1 MAPPGQPMGAGGGA
15 AGGAGSANRLA
26 PGLTLLG
33 QESTKD
39 LLKQAADQGLDAL
52 VVFEV
57 EVKESVKTNLI
68 NNETRVVVYDVA
80 SGESLK
86 RSKLLNNI
94 TIQKYRAEEEKD
106 EEDPVTVAFDELFTA
121 LDSDPERGLKLRE
134 MPAEILPE
142 HVQSRVAA
150 ILASGDFERLP
161 ALAEIKFFSHRG
173 LISDG
178 VLEKSFQKVLGDAEG
193 AKLASG
199 TEEERA
205 EVISTLIPP
214 P

>member
-1 MAPPGQPMGAGGGA
+1 LA
-15 AGGAGSANRLA
+15 AGV
-26 PGLTLLG
+26 TLLG
-33 QESTKD
+33 KDSTKE
-39 LLKQAADQGLDAL
+39 LLEKAADLGIDVLA
-52 VVFEV
+52 VFEV

-68 NNETRVVVYDVA
+68 NNDARLVVYDVA
-80 SGESLK
+80 TGEPLK

-94 TIQKYRAEEEKD
+94 TVQKYRAEEEKD
-106 EEDPVTVAFDELFTA
+106 DEDPVTEAFDELFTA
-121 LDSDPERGLKLRE
+121 LDSDPERALKVRE
-134 MPAEILPE
+134 MPAEIVPE
-142 HVQSRVAA
+142 HVASRVAA

-161 ALAEIKFFSHRG
+161 ALAEIKFFHHRG

-178 VLEKSFQKVLGDAEG
+178 LLEKSFQKVLGDAEG

-199 TEEERA
+199 TEAERS